1 MCSSVSWKR
10 SRPRCRSLGVPTLPG
25 PGPVLWRA
33 RSLGPLRPERA
44 PASDDQNCERAVLLL
59 DGSSAALCQSG
70 QRGCCSLMLFSTCWL
85 GSWREVRRR
94 DCRPTRSD
102 ARHAALLVAG
112 TTTLT
117 SLGCGASTRWLNESV
132 GGAAS
137 FFLVIVEAIWIGKSP
152 PAPPFYVDHG
162 PECRNPSGRRPEA
175 GACERHSGGLSGPPF
190 LSARVAADT
199 LTQWSRLE
207 PTAD

>member
-1 MCSSVSWKR
+1 VR
-10 SRPRCRSLGVPTLPG
+10 PG
-25 PGPVLWRA
+25 PFTKVLAFSARRQNDRALRDEQRGSA
-33 RSLGPLRPERA
+33 RS
-44 PASDDQNCERAVLLL
+44 VLVF

-152 PAPPFYVDHG
+152 PAPLFYVDHG

>member
-1 MCSSVSWKR
+1 MSPDQRSPRRPDRTNGREGTWVEALAKADAVTRRATPRWSGEFGPPLCAKR
-10 SRPRCRSLGVPTLPG
+10 SCPG
-25 PGPVLWRA
+25 HTEAAAVDD
-33 RSLGPLRPERA
+33 ERA
-44 PASDDQNCERAVLLL
+44 SRSAVLPF

-152 PAPPFYVDHG
+152 PAPLFYVDHG

-175 GACERHSGGLSGPPF
+175 GAGERHSGGLSGPPF
-190 LSARVAADT
+190 
-199 LTQWSRLE
+199 
-207 PTAD
+207 